1 MSFILDLF
9 YIMLLFIHNIIIP
22 MLGNIVGAI
31 LILIGIGTIV
41 DESVSIVT
49 DNQMLI
55 TGLLDIVLGIVII
68 IY

>member
-1 MSFILDLF
+1 
-9 YIMLLFIHNIIIP
+9 
-22 MLGNIVGAI
+22 MLGNIVGTI
-31 LILIGIGTIV
+31 LILIGIGTII

>member
-22 MLGNIVGAI
+22 MLGNIVGTI
-31 LILIGIGTIV
+31 LILIGIGTII

>member
-22 MLGNIVGAI
+22 MLGNIVGTI

-55 TGLLDIVLGIVII
+55 IGLLDIVLGIVII